1 MASEKV
7 RAASIYVDG
16 RKSAECFESTYDW
29 DSGDE
34 AQIGDGEVLGYSDGP
49 IQSTLSCKVVM
60 PVSGSS
66 IDMFKLMKEKRMVGV
81 TISLVD
87 GKIHQVD
94 MRVLKANVQNSHKN
108 GTQEGN
114 FSLGG
119 GEPEIHG

>member
-66 IDMFKLMKEKRMVGV
+66 IDMFKLIGEADGRRHHL
-81 TISLVD
+81 LVD